1 MPVGITIK
9 QMEEPMK
16 KRILSTL
23 LAGCMAVGILAGC
36 GNNGSAPQGSTAGGN
51 APAGG
56 NSGESSGPATTVTND
71 FDLITVDGSSHQ
83 YKKYKDMTS
92 DNITLTYFHFD
103 QDETVQLLAERFM
116 KIYPNITVNVQYEN
130 VANYNTTLS
139 TLVSN
144 GQAPDVIMHSDC
156 DYALSNMLLADIS
169 SFFNTDDETKN
180 LADTVNSAGLGT
192 YNLEGGMRYSVPVK
206 FFPGAMFVDRNVL
219 ETLNLKVPTQN
230 WTWSEMTQLI
240 KDATVLNSPD
250 GMAYYGLG
258 YYNRLDS
265 YYGIAARQDI
275 IGEFGF
281 NGKTFDLTQWAVGEQ
296 EFSNLKLGGYIAPST
311 ETQAMED
318 WCGDWEGWAGNT
330 GHAALFSE
338 AFWTFQNTWNTP
350 GYKESYNLDVVP
362 YVIPAVSEADAGAN
376 HHSIATIDYGG
387 ITTSCQHPREAYE
400 LLKFMAYGVDGW
412 YTRCEIYSDESI
424 VNAMGTALKYD
435 VMPVPITKDEGV
447 WDEYIKVYC
456 AGMDDEHTQLWRDY
470 FKSCMQ
476 PISFGWT
483 SIAGYWNFCDQYF
496 NSIGIHDLVDNG
508 TAQAADYVEEANRKA
523 NFFHAQAMLDY
534 FGANGYNVLTE
545 SEVAEYEKMKADNQ

>member
-1 MPVGITIK
+1 
-9 QMEEPMK
+9 MK
-16 KRILSTL
+16 KRMMSIL
-23 LAGCMAVGILAGC
+23 LAGCLSMGAFAGC
-36 GNNGSAPQGSTAGGN
+36 GGGNGAAGGNGGAGGN
-51 APAGG
+51 AGG
-56 NSGESSGPATTVTND
+56 NAGSAANVTND
-71 FDLITVDGSSHQ
+71 YELITVEGSTHQ
-83 YKKYKDMTS
+83 YKKYKDMTTE
-92 DNITLTYFHFD
+92 NITLNYFHFD
-103 QDETVQLLAERFM
+103 QDETVKLLADRFM

-144 GQAPDVIMHSDC
+144 GEAPDIIMHSDC
-156 DYALSNMLLADIS
+156 DYALSNMLLADVS
-169 SFFNTDDETKN
+169 AYFNSDEETKN
-180 LADTVNSAGLGT
+180 LADTINSAGLGT

-206 FFPGAMFVDRNVL
+206 FFPGAMFIDRNVL
-219 ETLNLKVPTQN
+219 ETLNLNVPTQN
-230 WTWSEMTQLI
+230 WTWPEMIQLI
-240 KDATVLNSPD
+240 KDATVLDSPD

-281 NGKTFDLTQWAVGEQ
+281 NGKTFDLADWAVGEQ
-296 EFSNLKLGGYIAPST
+296 EFSNLKIGGYIAPVT

-330 GHAALFSE
+330 GHAAIFSE

-350 GYKESYNLDVVP
+350 GYKDTYNLDIVP
-362 YVIPAVSEADAGAN
+362 YVIPAVSDADAGEN

-387 ITTSCQHPREAYE
+387 ITTSCQYPREAYE
-400 LLKFMAYGVDGW
+400 LLKFMSFGIDGW
-412 YTRCEIYSDESI
+412 YTRCEIYADETI

-447 WDEYIKVYC
+447 WEEYIKVFC
-456 AGMDDEHTQLWRDY
+456 AGMDEEHTQLWRDY

-496 NSIGIHDLVDNG
+496 NSIGIHDLVDAG

-523 NFFHAQAMLDY
+523 NYYHAQAMLDY
-534 FGANGYNVLTE
+534 FGPNAYNVLTE
-545 SEVAEYEKMKADNQ
+545 AEIAEYEQMKTDNQ

>member
-1 MPVGITIK
+1 
-9 QMEEPMK
+9 MK
-16 KRILSTL
+16 KKLTAML
-23 LAGCMAVGILAGC
+23 LTSCMALTVLAGC
-36 GNNGSAPQGSTAGGN
+36 GNGGN
-51 APAGG
+51 APAAGGGTTAGGAGGG
-56 NSGESSGPATTVTND
+56 NAQPAGNPGGATSVTND
-71 FDLITVDGSSHQ
+71 YELVTVDGSSHQ
-83 YKKYKDMTS
+83 YKKYKDMTTEP
-92 DNITLTYFHFD
+92 ITLTYFHFD
-103 QDETVQLLAERFM
+103 QDETVKHLADRFM
-116 KIYPNITVNVQYEN
+116 QIYPNITVNVQYEN
-130 VANYNTTLS
+130 VATYNTTLS

-169 SFFNTDDETKN
+169 AYYNSDEETKN

-206 FFPGAMFVDRNVL
+206 FFPGAVFIDRNVL
-219 ETLNLKVPTQN
+219 ETLNLKVPTQQ
-230 WTWSEMTQLI
+230 WKWADMIQLI

-281 NGKTFDLTQWAVGEQ
+281 NGKVFDLSEWAIGEQ
-296 EFSNLKLGGYIAPST
+296 EFSDLKLGGYIAPST

-330 GHAALFSE
+330 GHAAIFTE

-350 GYKESYNLDVVP
+350 AYKEAYNLDIVP
-362 YVIPAVSEADAGAN
+362 YVIPAVSEADAGAD

-387 ITTSCQHPREAYE
+387 ITTSCKNMREAYE
-400 LLKFMAYGVDGW
+400 LLKFMAFGIDGW
-412 YTRCEIYSDESI
+412 YTRCEIYSDETI
-424 VNAMGTALKYD
+424 VNGLGTALKYD
-435 VMPVPITKDEGV
+435 VMPVPITKDQGV

-456 AGMDDEHTQLWRDY
+456 AGMDDEHTGLWRDY

-483 SIAGYWNFCDQYF
+483 SIAGYWNFCDEYF
-496 NSIGIHDLVDNG
+496 NDIGIHDLVDTG
-508 TAQAADYVEEANRKA
+508 KAQAADYVEEANRKA
-523 NFFHAQAMLDY
+523 NYFHGQAMLDY
-534 FGANGYNVLTE
+534 FGPSAYNVLSE
-545 SEVAEYEKMKADNQ
+545 SEIAEYTKMVADNQ